1 MKKSSWFRYGF
12 YNFYLY
18 YFIGIEWGY
27 SKNSENFINKCYS
40 FKDVLKTI
48 IFLVI
53 CTLINLVI
61 YKLVTIKH
69 KLSKK
74 YFLIPF
80 CVMLLGVTVGIL
92 LGMLKHSEYMEY
104 IEQRSK
110 YIPY

>member
-1 MKKSSWFRYGF
+1 MKKSSWLRYGF

-18 YFIGIEWGY
+18 YFIGIEWAYG
-27 SKNSENFINKCYS
+27 KNTKNFINKCYS
-40 FKDVLKTI
+40 FKDILKV
-48 IFLVI
+48 IFFLII

-80 CVMLLGVTVGIL
+80 CVMLLGVIVGSLLGIL
-92 LGMLKHSEYMEY
+92 EY
-104 IEQRSK
+104 IEYTEYIKQRSN

>member
-18 YFIGIEWGY
+18 YFIGIEWAYG
-27 SKNSENFINKCYS
+27 KNTKNFTNKCYS
-40 FKDVLKTI
+40 FKDILKFI

-53 CTLINLVI
+53 CTLINFVI

-80 CVMLLGVTVGIL
+80 CVMLLGVIVGSL
-92 LGMLKHSEYMEY
+92 LGMLKYTEYIEY
-104 IEQRSK
+104 IEQRSSFMR
-110 YIPY
+110 Y